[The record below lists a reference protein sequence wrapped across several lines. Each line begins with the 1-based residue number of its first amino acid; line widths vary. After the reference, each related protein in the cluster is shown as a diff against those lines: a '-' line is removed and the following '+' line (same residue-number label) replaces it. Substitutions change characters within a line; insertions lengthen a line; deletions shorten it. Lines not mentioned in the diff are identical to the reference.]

1 MWISL
6 GSFYYLEFSFGQSFK
21 TSMSRAL
28 LSGTF
33 CSYCQRGNPLEVSD
47 SMPTWSRTMITNDHH
62 CKWPRT
68 KLEES
73 SCLFRIKWQTA
84 ESRCQRWRWK
94 ELMLDSARAKQAVM
108 MQSSEWAEPWANRTS
123 EVQNQHQ
130 KWGRSWRHFR
140 LSPVVFMWPHNNQHL
155 CT

>member
-28 LSGTF
+28 LCGTF

-47 SMPTWSRTMITNDHH
+47 SMPTWSRTTITNDHH

-68 KLEES
+68 KRSHPVSSES
-73 SCLFRIKWQTA
+73 NDKLQKVG
-84 ESRCQRWRWK
+84 CQRWRWK
-94 ELMLDSARAKQAVM
+94 ELMLDSARVKQAVM

-130 KWGRSWRHFR
+130 KWGCSWRHFR
-140 LSPVVFMWPHNNQHL
+140 LSPVVFLWPHNNQHL